1 MRKNSKKNNMLN
13 EQLKRTLSV
22 VIANEVKDPK
32 LETMTSVTE
41 VIVAPDLKTAKVYIS
56 VLGTAEQKVNS
67 IEALNRA
74 GGFLRSRLAE
84 TLNLRLTPKLI
95 FIEDNS
101 LEYGSYIDKL
111 IESTKQPNATE
122 SEDYE

>member
-13 EQLKRTLSV
+13 EQLKRALSV
-22 VIANEVKDPK
+22 VVNNEVKDPG
-32 LETMTSVTE
+32 LELMTSITE
-41 VIVAPDLKTAKVYIS
+41 VIVAPDLKTAKVYVSIM
-56 VLGTAEQKVNS
+56 GDEEQKAGS

-84 TLNLRLTPKLI
+84 ILNLRLTPKLV
-95 FIEDNS
+95 FKEDHS

-111 IESTKQPNATE
+111 IESTKQKDTSD